1 MMPKLDGAI
10 LAARHSFMPNR
21 LGYCGPDENDVL
33 LDACLNNRPNNQLL
47 NALKGFQA
55 AYPYLKFIAQSQGF
69 DSPFDYRAVEAYWI
83 GNDVLQNIAPNEF
96 YDHLRERF
104 AKKFPKEHVKKLFE
118 TKPFATFPHH
128 ALHVFNAFSSMS
140 SSPEPL
146 VNPIGVH
153 DDEVARLM
161 DKCRI
166 SWGKVQGFENG
177 TLHVEYEPV
186 MRSEGKLRLGQPMEA
201 DVIAEVQGRSFVSG
215 VKLGDWVSFHWGFAC
230 AVLTPLQVAN
240 LRKYTLSDMALANM
254 VPVPQ

>member
-1 MMPKLDGAI
+1 MPKLDGAI

-33 LDACLNNRPNNQLL
+33 LDACLNNRPSNRLL

-146 VNPIGVH
+146 VNPIGVR
-153 DDEVARLM
+153 DDGVARLM

-166 SWGKVQGFENG
+166 SWGKVEGFENG
-177 TLHVEYEPV
+177 TLHVKYEPV
-186 MRSEGKLRLGQPMEA
+186 LRSEGQLGLGQPMET
-201 DVIAEVQGRSFVSG
+201 DVIAEVQGRSFVNG
-215 VKLGDWVSFHWGFAC
+215 VKVGDWVSFHWGFAC
-230 AVLTPLQVAN
+230 AILTPMQFAN